1 MLPLL
6 AVLGLLHA
14 TSALHL
20 GLRSPLNQWRT
31 LKMTSNK
38 FSYDPAVGI
47 AVEPLRFRKCTKQLS
62 TLGISDSIL
71 NRDMNVS

>member
-1 MLPLL
+1 
-6 AVLGLLHA
+6 
-14 TSALHL
+14 
-20 GLRSPLNQWRT
+20 
-31 LKMTSNK
+31 MTSNK

-71 NRDMNVS
+71 NRDMTVS